1 MLNKLKK
8 DSMILGV
15 IMGLLLPLIFYF
27 ILNKGI
33 FLIKEIFDLDSF
45 ISNNKLMLI
54 SIFIN
59 LFTLRYYFVTL
70 KYEKSGRG
78 ILLVTFIYIIAYF
91 VFF

>member
-15 IMGLLLPLIFYF
+15 IMGLLLPLITYF
-27 ILNKGI
+27 ILNRGI
-33 FLIKEIFDLDSF
+33 FLTKEIFDLDSI

>member
-15 IMGLLLPLIFYF
+15 IMGLLLPLITYF

-59 LFTLRYYFVTL
+59 FFTLRYYFVTL

-78 ILLVTFIYIIAYF
+78 ILFVTFIYIIAYF

>member
-1 MLNKLKK
+1 MINKFKK
-8 DSMILGV
+8 DSMIFGV
-15 IMGLLLPLIFYF
+15 IMGLLLPLIFYV

-33 FLIKEIFDLDSF
+33 FLIKEIFVLDSF

-70 KYEKSGRG
+70 KYEQSGRG

-91 VFF
+91 LFL

>member
-15 IMGLLLPLIFYF
+15 IIGLLLPLIFYF

>member
-15 IMGLLLPLIFYF
+15 IMGLLLPLITYF

>member
-1 MLNKLKK
+1 MINKLKK

-15 IMGLLLPLIFYF
+15 IMGLLLPLITYF

-33 FLIKEIFDLDSF
+33 FLTKEIFDLDSF

-91 VFF
+91 MFF